1 MVLDRTDHKILEI
14 LQTDGRITNANL
26 AEKIN
31 LSPTACLKRVKKI
44 ESSGVIKGYKAVLDP
59 EKLGYHINGLVLL
72 KIGDTT
78 REAVLAFSESL
89 KVIPAITECHMCT
102 GRTDYVA
109 RVYAKDFHD
118 YEAILKDNLARLP
131 NIVSM
136 ETLFLFSNL
145 VPDDRVFRLTS
156 RSTAE
161 VTEFD

>member
-1 MVLDRTDHKILEI
+1 MLPKVEIRRYIMLDRIDQKILEI
-14 LQTDGRITNANL
+14 LQVNGRITNADL

-44 ESSGVIKGYKAVLDP
+44 ESSGVIKGYKAILDP
-59 EKLGYHINGLVLL
+59 EKLGYNINGLVLL

-78 REAVLAFSESL
+78 REAVLAFSEEL
-89 KVIPAITECHMCT
+89 KEIPAITECHMST

-109 RVYAKDFHD
+109 RIYAKDFHD
-118 YEAILKDNLARLP
+118 YETIVKDDLARLP

-145 VPDDRVFRLTS
+145 APNDNFKFS
-156 RSTAE
+156 
-161 VTEFD
+161 

>member
-1 MVLDRTDHKILEI
+1 MLDRIDQKILEI
-14 LQTDGRITNANL
+14 LQVNGRITNADL

-44 ESSGVIKGYKAVLDP
+44 ESSGVIKGYKAILDP
-59 EKLGYHINGLVLL
+59 EKLGYNINGLVLL

-78 REAVLAFSESL
+78 REAVLAFSEEL
-89 KVIPAITECHMCT
+89 KEIPAITECHMST

-109 RVYAKDFHD
+109 RIYAKDFHD
-118 YEAILKDNLARLP
+118 YETIVKDDLARLP

-145 VPDDRVFRLTS
+145 APNDNFKFS
-156 RSTAE
+156 
-161 VTEFD
+161 

>member
-1 MVLDRTDHKILEI
+1 MLDRADQKILEI
-14 LQTDGRITNANL
+14 LQRDGRITNSDL

-44 ESSGVIKGYKAVLDP
+44 ESSGIIKGYKAVLDP
-59 EKLGYHINGLVLL
+59 EKLGYNMSGLVLL

-78 REAVLAFSESL
+78 REAVLAFSEAL
-89 KVIPAITECHMCT
+89 KEISAITECHMST

-109 RVYAKDFHD
+109 RIYAKDFHD
-118 YEAILKDNLARLP
+118 YEAIVKDDLARLP

-145 VPDDRVFRLTS
+145 TPDDSFK
-156 RSTAE
+156 
-161 VTEFD
+161 FD

>member
-1 MVLDRTDHKILEI
+1 MLDRIDCKILEI
-14 LQTDGRITNANL
+14 LQKSGRITNADL
-26 AEKIN
+26 AERVN

-59 EKLGYHINGLVLL
+59 EKLGYNINGLVLL

-78 REAVLAFSESL
+78 RKAVLAFSEAL
-89 KVIPAITECHMCT
+89 KEIPAITECHMST

-109 RVYAKDFHD
+109 RIYAKDFHD
-118 YEAILKDNLARLP
+118 YEAIVKDDLARLP

-145 VPDDRVFRLTS
+145 SPDDTFKLS
-156 RSTAE
+156 
-161 VTEFD
+161 

>member
-1 MVLDRTDHKILEI
+1 VLDRIDCKILEI
-14 LQTDGRITNANL
+14 LQKSGRITNADL
-26 AEKIN
+26 AERVN

-59 EKLGYHINGLVLL
+59 EKLGYNINGLVLL

-78 REAVLAFSESL
+78 RKAVLAFSEAL
-89 KVIPAITECHMCT
+89 KEIPAITECHMST

-109 RVYAKDFHD
+109 RIYAKDFHD
-118 YEAILKDNLARLP
+118 YEAIVKDDLARLP

-145 VPDDRVFRLTS
+145 SPDDTFKLS
-156 RSTAE
+156 
-161 VTEFD
+161 